1 MNSHPDNL
9 LPFYANRTLP
19 ASASDAVE
27 THLADCPYCR
37 EQLEEWKGLAV
48 AVNQAADD
56 RLQLA
61 SGQNVSVRSSLSPF
75 VHASLNR
82 RPPFKQAILS
92 AAHLIWIQRIFLMRP
107 LLAPVLG
114 VILLLGVLA
123 SLAIQGMGMEW
134 AVFPLFATVPIIA
147 ILASAF
153 LNPFDDDPAFEIIS
167 AAPTPPSTLVFARL
181 TLSLGTISLLAFLC
195 CLLLATLGQLSS
207 SFFEL
212 VATWLGPM
220 LLLSALTTVL
230 SLCLRPYAA
239 AGTVLVAWAS
249 VIGALILELS
259 GTPLVKISLLPL
271 LHPSLALLAGQA
283 LLAGFLWMAS
293 RLWLSGGMSFSPRL
307 GRNS

>member
-1 MNSHPDNL
+1 MNPHPDNL

-48 AVNQAADD
+48 AVNQTADR
-56 RLQLA
+56 RLQYA
-61 SGQNVSVRSSLSPF
+61 AGQGVSARSSLSPL
-75 VHASLNR
+75 VHAGLSR

-92 AAHLIWIQRIFLMRP
+92 AAHLIWIQRIIWMRP

-123 SLAIQGMGMEW
+123 SLAIQGMGTEW

-167 AAPTPPSTLVFARL
+167 AAPTSPSTLVFARL

-195 CLLLATLGQLSS
+195 CLLLATLGQPSS
-207 SFFEL
+207 SLFEL

-220 LLLSALTTVL
+220 LLLSALTTML

-249 VIGALILELS
+249 LIGALILELS
-259 GTPLVKISLLPL
+259 GTALVKISLLPL
-271 LHPSLALLAGQA
+271 LHPSWALLAGQA
-283 LLAGFLWMAS
+283 LLAGLLWLAS
-293 RLWLSGGMSFSPRL
+293 GLWLSGDIPFLPHIE
-307 GRNS
+307 RNR

>member
-27 THLADCPYCR
+27 THLADCPHCR

-48 AVNQAADD
+48 AVNQTADR
-56 RLQLA
+56 RLQYA
-61 SGQNVSVRSSLSPF
+61 AGQGVSARSSLSPL
-75 VHASLNR
+75 VHAGLSR

-92 AAHLIWIQRIFLMRP
+92 AAHLIWIQRIFLMRAWLSP
-107 LLAPVLG
+107 ALG

-123 SLAIQGMGMEW
+123 SLVIQGLGTEW
-134 AVFPLFATVPIIA
+134 AIFPLFAAVPIIA
-147 ILASAF
+147 VLAAAF

-167 AAPTPPSTLVFARL
+167 AAPTSPSTLVFARL

-195 CLLLATLGQLSS
+195 CLLLATLGQPSS
-207 SFFEL
+207 SLFEL

-239 AGTVLVAWAS
+239 AGTALVAWAS

-259 GTPLVKISLLPL
+259 GTPLVEISLLPL

-283 LLAGFLWMAS
+283 LLAGLLWMAS

-307 GRNS
+307 GRNR